1 MKKIK
6 YTAGDWCAII
16 GTLIAIMAF
25 VGTISFYIS
34 YPFFHAKGLEMFKDY
49 SWGNILFTVD
59 IVYCIVCLIVI
70 AEMAPCGCVSTTT
83 TTYKTLWGTYSKTVE
98 RDSNGEETIT
108 REFDEEEIAEP
119 VLRKGA

>member
-16 GTLIAIMAF
+16 GSLIALAALVEAIAF
-25 VGTISFYIS
+25 YTL
-34 YPFFHAKGLEMFKDY
+34 YPTLHDQGIAMFKDY
-49 SWGNILFTVD
+49 TWGNISIAVVV
-59 IVYCIVCLIVI
+59 VYFLACGVVI
-70 AEMAPCGCVSTTT
+70 GFKAPLGCTITTT
-83 TTYKTLWGTYSKTVE
+83 TTKTLV
-98 RDSNGEETIT
+98 NGIWETESETIT